1 MVRGSCM
8 LEHVLR
14 RMGFGVS
21 PEDLA
26 YYADLA
32 PLSLATQL
40 LNYEQ
45 VPDDVDAKIGLTD
58 YAGITSRGQFSPD
71 TVIGDA
77 RQRWLFRMVHTR
89 RPLQEKM
96 ALFWHN
102 HFATAYSKVAGAFG
116 AVHGAKMMDARAQNA
131 GAAYRGQVQLFRDL
145 GTGSFRDLLVEVA
158 KDPAMLVWLDGRTN
172 VRARP
177 QENFGRELMELF
189 TTGIGHYTEAD
200 VYAAARVFTGW
211 NLELAGD
218 RGNEV
223 TSYYRF
229 IYNQNQH
236 DPTGKEFTFEIY
248 PGGGRT
254 IPARPAAQ
262 GMQDGLDLIDA
273 LARHP
278 ATARRL
284 ATRLYQY
291 FINDVDAPDERLIT
305 DVAEAY
311 LSSNYSIKAML
322 RSLLL
327 SEQFLGGANVFRHY
341 SWPVEFTVRSIKE
354 TGWRGLSVD
363 SALTPLVNMGQQ
375 LYEPPDVNGWALGA
389 EWFSTASM
397 LSRMNFASTL
407 AANQKFNLAREA
419 QPYRQTPERV
429 LEFLMQRFQNAG
441 FTSDGYSAVLDYLRA
456 GITWNGS
463 DAQLNTKVAGAARL
477 IVGAGEYQ
485 FD

>member
-1 MVRGSCM
+1 
-8 LEHVLR
+8 
-14 RMGFGVS
+14 
-21 PEDLA
+21 
-26 YYADLA
+26 
-32 PLSLATQL
+32 
-40 LNYEQ
+40 
-45 VPDDVDAKIGLTD
+45 
-58 YAGITSRGQFSPD
+58 
-71 TVIGDA
+71 
-77 RQRWLFRMVHTR
+77 
-89 RPLQEKM
+89 
-96 ALFWHN
+96 
-102 HFATAYSKVAGAFG
+102 
-116 AVHGAKMMDARAQNA
+116 
-131 GAAYRGQVQLFRDL
+131 
-145 GTGSFRDLLVEVA
+145 
-158 KDPAMLVWLDGRTN
+158 MLVWLDGRTN

-229 IYNQNQH
+229 VYNQAQH
-236 DPTGKEFTFEIY
+236 DPTAKEFTFEIY

-291 FINDVDAPDERLIT
+291 FVNDVDAPDEGFIS
-305 DVAEAY
+305 DVAQAY

-322 RSLLL
+322 QRLLL
-327 SEQFLGGANVFRHY
+327 SEQFLSGANVFRHY
-341 SWPVEFTVRSIKE
+341 SWPAEFAVRSIKE

-363 SALTPLVNMGQQ
+363 SAITPLTNMGQQ

-397 LSRMNFASTL
+397 LSRMNFAATL
-407 AANQKFNLAREA
+407 AANQKFNLARERA
-419 QPYRQTPERV
+419 AVPAVAGTRAGVPDAAVPERG
-429 LEFLMQRFQNAG
+429 LHR
-441 FTSDGYSAVLDYLRA
+441 
-456 GITWNGS
+456 
-463 DAQLNTKVAGAARL
+463 
-477 IVGAGEYQ
+477 
-485 FD
+485 

>member
-1 MVRGSCM
+1 MQ
-8 LEHVLR
+8 EHVLR
-14 RMGFGVS
+14 RMGFGAG
-21 PEDLA
+21 PDDLA
-26 YYADLA
+26 AYADL
-32 PLSLATQL
+32 SATGLVTTL

-45 VPDDVDAKIGLTD
+45 VADDVDARIGGID
-58 YAGITSRGQFSPD
+58 YVGVTTRGQFSPD

-116 AVHGAKMMDARAQNA
+116 GVHGAKMMDARAQNFG
-131 GAAYRGQVQLFRDL
+131 GAFRGQIQLFRDMA
-145 GTGSFRDLLVEVA
+145 TGNFRDLLVEVA

-218 RGNEV
+218 RTDQVN
-223 TSYYRF
+223 SYYRF
-229 IYNQNQH
+229 AYNQNQH
-236 DPTGKEFTFEIY
+236 DTAAKEFTFEIY
-248 PGGGRT
+248 PGGSRV

-262 GMQDGLDLIDA
+262 GMQDGLDLIEA

-278 ATARRL
+278 ATADRL
-284 ATRLYQY
+284 ATKLYQY
-291 FINDVDAPDERLIT
+291 FVNDIDAPDTGLVR
-305 DVAEAY
+305 DAAQAY
-311 LSSNYSIKAML
+311 LAGNYSIKAML
-322 RSLLL
+322 QRLLL
-327 SEQFLGGANVFRHY
+327 SDAFLGGRSEFRRY
-341 SWPVEFTVRSIKE
+341 AWPAEFVARSIKE
-354 TGWRGLSVD
+354 VGWRGLSVD
-363 SALTPLVNMGQQ
+363 AALTPLANMGQQ

-397 LSRMNFASTL
+397 LSRMNYAATL
-407 AANQKFNLAREA
+407 AGNQKFNLARDA
-419 QPYRQTPERV
+419 QPYRQSPERV
-429 LEFLMQRFQNAG
+429 LEFLMQRFQHAT
-441 FTSDGYSAVLDYLRA
+441 FSADGYGAVLDYLKA
-456 GITWNGS
+456 GAAWTGS
-463 DAQLNTKVAGAARL
+463 DAQLSVKVAGAARL

-485 FD
+485 FN